1 MAVTTPE
8 PVRTCIISKTP
19 RIHMRN
25 AFSLNQIGERHRA
38 LVVITNRRTDRM
50 ANVDDV
56 IALMLLE
63 IKLDDEVEI
72 SVHVDE
78 DSEGNDQRIDKILE
92 EIKDV
97 FLTPSK

>member
-8 PVRTCIISKTP
+8 PVRTSLISKTP

-25 AFSLNQIGERHRA
+25 AFSLSQIGERHRA
-38 LVVITNRRTDRM
+38 LVIITNPRTERM

-63 IKLDDEVEI
+63 IKLDDKVEV
-72 SVHVDE
+72 SVYVDE
-78 DSEGNDQRIDKILE
+78 GSEDDDHRINKILE

-97 FLTPSK
+97 FLTP